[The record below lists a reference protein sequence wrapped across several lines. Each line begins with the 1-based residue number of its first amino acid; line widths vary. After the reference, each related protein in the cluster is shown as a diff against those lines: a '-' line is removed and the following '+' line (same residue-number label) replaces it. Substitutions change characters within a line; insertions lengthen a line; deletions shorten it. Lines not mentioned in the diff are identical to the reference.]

1 MSEIVTN
8 LLETIEF
15 RLDNIQYFV
24 DLLEDNKVP
33 VDNIREH
40 MSSLQDELSTLNERY
55 ENTHE

>member
-15 RLDNIQYFV
+15 RLDNIEYFI
-24 DLLEDNKVP
+24 DLLEENNVP